1 MNNEN
6 KIAGENEQDK
16 SLNLQTTAQTAAA
29 DEIGGAT
36 TNDFGKFKD
45 LKGLLN
51 AYNALQSEF
60 TRRCQRV
67 KELERENTQIKEKIS
82 NENSLYSGSEWEE
95 KAFLETFPDA
105 VSYLKSLKDIA
116 TISGDNSK
124 GRIGRA
130 YLKKL
135 QSDYDMNNDYYKS
148 YEYVKNALE
157 SYPELKSEIIKN
169 YLLEVESS
177 KPTVKLMTGNAQATV
192 SPASRP
198 KNLAE
203 AGEIAKQL
211 FEKHKEN
218 INLW

>member
-6 KIAGENEQDK
+6 KVAGEIDETKFD
-16 SLNLQTTAQTAAA
+16 NLRTTAQTAEA
-29 DEIGGAT
+29 DGDMGAT
-36 TNDFGKFKD
+36 TNEYGKFKD
-45 LKGLLN
+45 LKSLVN

-67 KELERENTQIKEKIS
+67 KELERENALMLEKNS
-82 NENSLYSGSEWEE
+82 KENSNISGSEWEE
-95 KAFLETFPDA
+95 KAFLEVFPDA
-105 VSYLKSLKDIA
+105 SSYIKSLKDVA
-116 TISGDNSK
+116 TASGDNSK

-130 YLKKL
+130 YINKIK
-135 QSDYDMNNDYYKS
+135 SEYDMKNDYYKS
-148 YEYVKNALE
+148 YDYVKSAIDT
-157 SYPELKSEIIKN
+157 YPQLKSEIIKD

-177 KPTVKLMTGNAQATV
+177 KPTVKLITGNAQATV

-218 INLW
+218 INL